1 MIYAVGVRL
10 TDYGAR
16 IISLQRGNDGLVVN
30 GLAAGPRDEIVSSFL
45 AREELANNR
54 ADVRVVVGLGPGDF
68 LTAAFRGES
77 RMSPDEIRSQ
87 LRWELEQK
95 IISPTADYNFD
106 FLIAGDR
113 GFGFAGRRKHIA
125 DASRSWGRSI
135 IDVEP
140 VSLFN
145 GCESIIGLGETT
157 TALVCIESE
166 GITVV
171 IVSRGVPVSMDSVV
185 YRDQGISTVLASLDR
200 AQISEIGKDESARL
214 FEYVR
219 ESIDRVTSFGG
230 DIHNPTPQKIILA
243 GAGMYVKSIPELMEK
258 RYSILPLPSDPFSV
272 LLKDVSRE
280 YPEYTG
286 MGGAFT
292 TGFGLALRALE
303 G

>member
-16 IISLQRGNDGLVVN
+16 IISLQRGADGLMVK
-30 GLAAGPRDEIVSSFL
+30 GLAAGPRDEIVSTFL
-45 AREELANNR
+45 AREELADNG
-54 ADVRVVVGLGPGDF
+54 ADVRVVIGLGPGDF
-68 LTAAFRGES
+68 LTSSFRSES

-95 IISPTADYNFD
+95 IISPSADYNFD
-106 FLIAGDR
+106 FLVNGDR
-113 GFGFAGRRKHIA
+113 GFGFAGRRKRVA
-125 DASRSWGRSI
+125 NASQSWSRTI

-145 GCESIIGLGETT
+145 GCESITGLGETT

-166 GITVV
+166 GITVD

-200 AQISEIGKDESARL
+200 TQISDMGKDESARL
-214 FEYVR
+214 FEYIR
-219 ESIDRVTSFGG
+219 ESLDRVTSFGG

-258 RYSILPLPSDPFSV
+258 RYAILPLPSDPFSV
-272 LLKDVSRE
+272 LLKNASRE

-303 G
+303 E